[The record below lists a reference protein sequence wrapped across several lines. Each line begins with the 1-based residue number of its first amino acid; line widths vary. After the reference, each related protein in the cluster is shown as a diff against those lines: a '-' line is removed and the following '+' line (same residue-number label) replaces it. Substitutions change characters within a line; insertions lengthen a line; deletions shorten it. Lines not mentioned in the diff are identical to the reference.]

1 MPLKDTRMI
10 ARAVMQRWPIKPEYR
25 AALINKLM
33 KVLASP
39 ESSAREITAAARAIL
54 SAESQ
59 NQADEHKVVDVRTQQ
74 GDFDLASIA
83 AEIGVDI
90 GVIENAE
97 IARIGGDS
105 VDGVDG

>member
-1 MPLKDTRMI
+1 MGVRQDLRDYAMAARRRWPVTDEMK
-10 ARAVMQRWPIKPEYR
+10 ARALDTAILVMESG
-25 AALINKLM
+25 
-33 KVLASP
+33 SP
-39 ESSAREITAAARAIL
+39 RERIAAANLIASI
-54 SAESQ
+54 EKQ

-97 IARIGGDS
+97 IARIGCDS
-105 VDGVDG
+105 VDGLDG